1 MKRLYSRVSDA
12 LKNCQGLGTVEL
24 VVLVVVLIGLALLF
38 RTQITEIMTGIL
50 DNIDTENITIQTRLM
65 LAGILL

>member
-1 MKRLYSRVSDA
+1 MKRLYSRSSDA
-12 LKNCQGLGTVEL
+12 LKNCRGLGTVEL

-50 DNIDTENITIQTRLM
+50 DNIDTENITIQTRL
-65 LAGILL
+65 LTAGIMI

>member
-1 MKRLYSRVSDA
+1 MKKTFERIRIAV
-12 LKNCQGLGTVEL
+12 KETRGLGTVEL

-50 DNIDTENITIQTRLM
+50 DNIDTENITIQTHMILE
-65 LAGILL
+65 GIHL

>member
-1 MKRLYSRVSDA
+1 MKNFFKRIRYAIVDCR
-12 LKNCQGLGTVEL
+12 GLGTVEL

-50 DNIDTENITIQTRLM
+50 DNIDTENITIQSHLIEDGV
-65 LAGILL
+65 LV